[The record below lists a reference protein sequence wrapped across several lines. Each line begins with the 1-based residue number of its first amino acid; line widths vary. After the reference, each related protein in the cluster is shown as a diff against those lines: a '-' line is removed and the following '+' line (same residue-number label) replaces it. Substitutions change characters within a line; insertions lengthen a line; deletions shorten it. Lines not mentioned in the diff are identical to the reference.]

1 MTDIVERLRAWG
13 PMVSSGYECPA
24 AGTAMHE
31 AAAEIERLN
40 RELDDVWDAL
50 AIQREDNVSFGDAFK
65 RMTSEIERLR
75 DVMKTAI
82 RQFEDGNRLSCH
94 RTLCDEVYGRQT

>member
-31 AAAEIERLN
+31 AA
-40 RELDDVWDAL
+40 D
-50 AIQREDNVSFGDAFK
+50 
-65 RMTSEIERLR
+65 EIERLR
-75 DVMKTAI
+75 AELAEAERKI
-82 RQFEDGNRLSCH
+82 ELLYEDLAGDSL
-94 RTLCDEVYGRQT
+94 